1 MNEFENVDVTLS
13 ALSQQMLD
21 KNAEVERMQVAQ
33 KHLGALELGVVEVEA
48 GLECLFRRQIQI
60 RVSFLNILSC

>member
-13 ALSQQMLD
+13 ALSQHMLD
-21 KNAEVERMQVAQ
+21 KNAEVDRMQVAQ
-33 KHLGALELGVVEVEA
+33 KHLEALEHGVVEVGA
-48 GLECLFRRQIQI
+48 RLECLFRRLIQI